1 MNNSNFLIRRATKDD
16 LDEVMLIIKACTKH
30 MISKNIFQWNEKYP
44 NIETFEN
51 DIENKNLYVLSLQNN
66 ELIGCV
72 SITFEMDDFYKTID
86 WISPSKKNIY
96 VHRLAVHP
104 NNQGQGHA
112 KIIMNFIEKKGVD
125 NLCESIRLD
134 TFSMNNKNNTL
145 YTKLGYQKLGQI
157 YFRDQSEMPFNC
169 YEKPLK

>member
-1 MNNSNFLIRRATKDD
+1 MNNSNFLIRKATKDD